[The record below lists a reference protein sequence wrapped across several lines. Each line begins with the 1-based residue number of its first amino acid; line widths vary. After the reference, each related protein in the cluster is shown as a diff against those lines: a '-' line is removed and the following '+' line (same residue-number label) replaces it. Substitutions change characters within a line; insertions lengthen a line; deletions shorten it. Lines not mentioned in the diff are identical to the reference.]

1 MKLRTQYLILLILA
15 IFWGSSF
22 ILMKEG
28 LKIFSSLQVAAIRMF
43 MAGVCLLP
51 FIKKNDLKQA
61 KGKWHYFLFSGL
73 LGSGIPAILFT
84 VAQKHISSSLAGAL
98 NGLTPLFALLVGVVF
113 LNVKFNK
120 FKFTGVIF
128 GLIGAF
134 LLSSNE
140 GISFNTYSILV
151 ILATLCYGINV
162 NIIKHKLG
170 DYPPML
176 VAALPL
182 AFLALISLIILS
194 FTGITFN
201 FESNQFVRSSIAM
214 LFLSVVGTAIS
225 LVMFNRLIKS
235 TTAVFAA
242 SVTYLIPIVALFW
255 GFIDNE
261 VISINQTSG
270 LGFILVA
277 IYLIRKEN

>member
-1 MKLRTQYLILLILA
+1 MRLRTQYLILLILA

-28 LKIFSSLQVAAIRMF
+28 LKVFSSVQVAAIRMF
-43 MAGVCLLP
+43 IAGVCLLP

-84 VAQKHISSSLAGAL
+84 IAQQHISSSLAGAL

-120 FKFTGVIF
+120 FKFAGVIF
-128 GLIGAF
+128 GLVGAF

-151 ILATLCYGINV
+151 LFATLCYGINV

-170 DYPPML
+170 NYPSML

-182 AFLALISLIILS
+182 AFLAIISLIVLS
-194 FTGITFN
+194 FTGITFHFAN
-201 FESNQFVRSSIAM
+201 DQFVKSSIAM
-214 LFLSVVGTAIS
+214 LLLSVVGTAIS
-225 LVMFNRLIKS
+225 LVMFNKLIKS

-255 GFIDNE
+255 GFLDNE
-261 VISINQTSG
+261 VISINQMSG
-270 LGFILVA
+270 LGFILIA